1 VFDQLRSLPQIRRA
15 VDSAMALVCTIPAAD
30 RAERIGS
37 AQTVITQAT
46 SFRELDNGVAFTFN
60 NSEDVA
66 RLLLDLVL
74 AETKCCAQFNY
85 SIVFGSPHQTIEL
98 RVEAH
103 PRLARRLK
111 YLFLGLKR
119 ETGIDV

>member
-15 VDSAMALVCTIPAAD
+15 VDSAMALVCTIPASD
-30 RAERIGS
+30 RAERIVS
-37 AQTVITQAT
+37 VETVITQAT
-46 SFRELDNGVAFTFN
+46 SFRELDSGVAFMFN
-60 NSEDVA
+60 SSEDVA

-85 SIVFGSPHQTIEL
+85 SIVFESPHRTIEL

-111 YLFLGLKR
+111 HLFLGLAR
-119 ETGIDV
+119 EAGIGV